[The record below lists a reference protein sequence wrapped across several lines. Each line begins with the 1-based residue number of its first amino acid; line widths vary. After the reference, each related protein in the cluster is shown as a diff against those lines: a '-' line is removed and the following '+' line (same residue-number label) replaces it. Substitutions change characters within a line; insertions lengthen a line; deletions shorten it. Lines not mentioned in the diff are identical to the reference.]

1 MNFLAPLM
9 LLGLLAA
16 AGPVIAHLL
25 GRRRPRRIALATM
38 RFLEPREPVV
48 ARRRTIHDWPLF
60 VVRVLLLVFIVL
72 AVAKP
77 VTFGGDAV
85 SVVAEPHDA
94 MVVIDTSASMRLHPD
109 GRRKPNNLE
118 RAEDRLE
125 ELVGALPGGS
135 TLGIYV
141 AGQRG
146 PKLAPRG
153 DLGQVTAA
161 FGRYADEGIVPAAV
175 ELEELVQGAASLFSS
190 SGGDRKRVVYVITD
204 ATEGGHAALPEQAKG
219 GAAVIAILARGDRED
234 PPVSPVHFGVTQ
246 LEQKPALDLG
256 RGAIRITGH
265 VERFASMDDPAEE
278 TIDVRL
284 SVDGQEQARTAVTL
298 EGDVGGF
305 EFTYVPPTSEGD
317 ATDRLRSARPA
328 SVSIVGRDDDAYPV
342 DDERHVWLA
351 APAGRDV
358 LLVNGDPSELRAHDE
373 AYFLATALS
382 AVDADGSIVL
392 RSVVAEQLQTRVDE
406 LGPAALEEV
415 DVLILANVSA
425 PRPDVAELIKTRVE
439 QGMGLWISVGD
450 RVEPK
455 LYNDRL
461 GDVLPLRLR
470 GSSFAGT
477 LPGRTQA
484 RTESFA
490 PAKRSHPI
498 FSGLGG
504 ELGLDGARTRRLM
517 LLEPD
522 AFGTSQVALS
532 YSVGAPA
539 LLTRAQGEGRVAL
552 LTTTIDRDWSDLP
565 LRPGF
570 VPLAE
575 RTVAWLSGTG
585 AGLAQEVTTIG
596 EPYSLPASDALSIST
611 PVGGRVPATPTDG
624 IVVFD
629 DAIAPGHYRVHPSA
643 DPDALLSI
651 FAAQVDPA
659 EGNTVSIPMEETV
672 DESGTATVRSSQ
684 PRWRLL
690 IWVVLVGLIAE
701 TGLRLRARSKRQST

>member
-1 MNFLAPLM
+1 MSFLAPLM
-9 LLGLLAA
+9 LLGLLAM
-16 AGPVIAHLL
+16 AGPVVAHLL
-25 GRRRPRRIALATM
+25 GRRRPRRLTLATM
-38 RFLEPREPVV
+38 RFLQPQEPVV

-60 VVRVLLLVFIVL
+60 IVRMLLLLLIVL

-94 MVVIDTSASMRLHPD
+94 MVVIDTSASMTLHPD
-109 GRRKPNNLE
+109 GRRKPNNLD
-118 RAEDRLE
+118 RAAERLE

-141 AGQRG
+141 AGDRG
-146 PKLAPRG
+146 PKLAPRE

-161 FGRYADEGIVPAAV
+161 FGRYAEGGIPPASGD
-175 ELEELVQGAASLFSS
+175 LESLVQGAASLLA
-190 SGGDRKRVVYVITD
+190 SGGADRKRVVYVITD
-204 ATEGGHAALPEQAKG
+204 ATQAGHAALPEQAKG
-219 GAAVIAILARGDRED
+219 GAAVIPILARGDRRD
-234 PPVSPVHFGVTQ
+234 PPESPVHFGVTA
-246 LEQKPALDLG
+246 LEQEPALDLG
-256 RGAIRITGH
+256 AGAIRITGS
-265 VERFASMDDPAEE
+265 VRRFAAGDDPAQE

-284 SVDGQEQARTAVTL
+284 TVDGAEQARTAVTL
-298 EGDVGGF
+298 EGDRGAF
-305 EFTYVPPTSEGD
+305 EFTYVPPADPSESK
-317 ATDRLRSARPA
+317 DRLRSARA
-328 SVSIVGRDDDAYPV
+328 AAVSIVGRKDDAYPI

-351 APAGRDV
+351 QPAGRDV

-382 AVDADGSIVL
+382 ASDAEGSIVL
-392 RSVVAEQLQTRVDE
+392 RSVVDEQLQTRIDDQ
-406 LGPAALEEV
+406 GPAALEDV

-425 PRPDVAELIKTRVE
+425 PRPDVAQLIKTRVE
-439 QGMGLWISVGD
+439 QGMGLWITMGD

-455 LYNDRL
+455 LYNERL

-470 GSSFAGT
+470 SSSFAGT

-498 FSGLGG
+498 FSGLAG

-539 LLTRAQGEGRVAL
+539 LLTRVQGEGRVAM
-552 LTTTIDRDWSDLP
+552 LTTSVDRDWSDLP

-575 RTVAWLSGTG
+575 RTVAWLSGTSG
-585 AGLAQEVTTIG
+585 SLAQEITTIG
-596 EPYSLPASDALSIST
+596 LPYGMAASDSVSIST
-611 PVGGRVPATPTDG
+611 PAGGRIPATPVDG
-624 IVVFD
+624 VVRFND
-629 DAIAPGHYRVHPSA
+629 VVAPGHYRVHPSA
-643 DPDALLSI
+643 DPDAVLSI
-651 FAAQVDPA
+651 FAAQVDPS
-659 EGNTVSIPMEETV
+659 EGETRSIAMDEVV
-672 DESGTATVRSSQ
+672 DDAGTATVRSSQ

-690 IWVVLVGLIAE
+690 VWIVLVGLLAE
-701 TGLRLRARSKRQST
+701 TILRLRAARRRS